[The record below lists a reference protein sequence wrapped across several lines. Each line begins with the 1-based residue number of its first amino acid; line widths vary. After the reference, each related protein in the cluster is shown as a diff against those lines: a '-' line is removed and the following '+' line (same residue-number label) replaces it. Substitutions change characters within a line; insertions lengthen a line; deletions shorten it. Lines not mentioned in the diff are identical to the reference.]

1 MTEIFLNT
9 RDSQLAELWGA
20 VGISIPGISKE
31 FL

>member
-1 MTEIFLNT
+1 MKFFPT
-9 RDSQLAELWGA
+9 RDGQLAELWGA